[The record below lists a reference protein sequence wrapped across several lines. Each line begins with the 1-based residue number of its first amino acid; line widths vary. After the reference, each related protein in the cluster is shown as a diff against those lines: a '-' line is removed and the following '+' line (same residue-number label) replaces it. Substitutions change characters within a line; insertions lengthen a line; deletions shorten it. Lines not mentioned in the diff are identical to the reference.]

1 MYQPTLPW
9 DSVDHESERVQ
20 TLKRAKGKNFVR
32 VVHNQVHTIGIVIAY
47 QMIQALKPRFNPK
60 AARLENPETL
70 IQELGSMLNPG
81 ETPTD
86 ALSAT
91 PHRRRPH
98 QTSRFKEVLKP
109 GSSLI
114 ISSHLERE

>member
-20 TLKRAKGKNFVR
+20 SLKRAKGKNFVR
-32 VVHNQVHTIGIVIAY
+32 VVHNQAHTIGIVIAY
-47 QMIQALKPRFNPK
+47 QMIQVLNPRFNPK

-98 QTSRFKEVLKP
+98 QTSRFKEVLKL